1 MPPLPVPQPRPQR
14 PLLLS
19 GLMGSGKST
28 IGPLVAA
35 QAAVPFLD
43 LDAVITQTT
52 GRSVPALFAEP
63 GGEPAFRALEAD
75 TLRRL
80 LASSE
85 PRVISLGGGT
95 LLDPDLRAFALAHA
109 HVVTL
114 TARPDTLAA
123 RTAAPGRPLLDEAPD
138 RLQRLR
144 SLLASRAAVYA
155 EAHAHI
161 RTDDRSPEDVA
172 DAVLRAWLDPTLVVP
187 LGPRSYP
194 VRLTQD
200 APRTLAE
207 VACTLAPSA
216 VFVVTDE
223 NVAPLALEPV
233 LASLRTAGLRVP
245 ATVVLPPGEPHK
257 QLPAVERI
265 LAALVESGADREC
278 LVVALG
284 GGVVS
289 DVAGFAA
296 SLLLRG
302 VRWVAMPT
310 TLLSMVDAAVG
321 GKTGVDLGVAKN
333 AVGTFH
339 QPSAVLIDPARV
351 QSESPRA
358 YVSGLAEVVKAAAI
372 ADLSLFDL
380 VGRER
385 TRVLARDLDLVR
397 EMVLGAVRVK
407 TEIVTRDEREAG
419 DRVLLNFGHTIGHGL
434 EAAGAYTRL
443 THGEAVSLGMVAILR
458 VGRALGVT
466 DPEAAACIERLLVD
480 LGLPTD
486 LSREPLDEAI
496 RLAALDKK
504 RTVAGI
510 RVVLLE
516 GLGRPR
522 IELLSLDALG
532 RLLHAG
538 MQSASV

>member
-1 MPPLPVPQPRPQR
+1 MPPL

-28 IGPLVAA
+28 LGPLVAA
-35 QAAVPFLD
+35 RAAVPFLD
-43 LDAVITQTT
+43 LDAVITQAT
-52 GRSVPALFAEP
+52 GHSVPTLFAER
-63 GGEPAFRALEAD
+63 GEQAFRALEAD

-80 LASSE
+80 LDSPE

-95 LLDPDLRAFALAHA
+95 LLDPELRAFALDHA

-123 RTAAPGRPLLDEAPD
+123 RTSAPGRPLLDEAPD

-144 SLLASRAAVYA
+144 ALLAARAPAYA
-155 EAHAHI
+155 EAHAHV
-161 RTDDRSPEDVA
+161 RTDDRPPAELA
-172 DAVLRAWLDPTLVVP
+172 DAVLRAWLDPTLLVP
-187 LGPRSYP
+187 LGARSYP
-194 VRLTQD
+194 VRLTHD
-200 APRTLAE
+200 APHTLAE
-207 VACTLAPSA
+207 LARHLAPSA

-223 NVAPLALEPV
+223 NVAPLALDPV
-233 LASLRTAGLRVP
+233 LDALRNAGLRVP
-245 ATVVLPPGEPHK
+245 ATVVLSPGEPHK

-265 LAALVESGADREC
+265 LAALVESGADREA

-321 GKTGVDLGVAKN
+321 GKTGVDLGLAKN

-351 QSESPRA
+351 QSESTRA

-372 ADLSLFDL
+372 ADTSLFDL
-380 VGRER
+380 LVRER
-385 TRVLARDLDLVR
+385 ERVLARDLDLVR

-407 TEIVTRDEREAG
+407 TAIVTRDERESG
-419 DRVLLNFGHTIGHGL
+419 DRVLLNFGHTLGHGL
-434 EAAGAYTRL
+434 EAAGAFARL
-443 THGEAVSLGMVAILR
+443 THGEAVSLGMIAILR

-466 DPEAAACIERLLVD
+466 DPEAAARIERLLAD

-486 LSREPLDEAI
+486 LSREPLDEAL

-504 RTVAGI
+504 RTASGI
-510 RVVLLE
+510 RTVLLE

-532 RLLHAG
+532 RLLRAG
-538 MQSASV
+538 LQAGAV